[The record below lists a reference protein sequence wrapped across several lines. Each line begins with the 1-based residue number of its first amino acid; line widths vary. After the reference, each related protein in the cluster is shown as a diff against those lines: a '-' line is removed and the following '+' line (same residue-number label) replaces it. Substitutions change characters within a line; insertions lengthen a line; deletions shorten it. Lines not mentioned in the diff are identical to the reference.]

1 MWECLYLDLLLS
13 NLNFKFLLKF
23 LPSLHAKRKKEN
35 TVPCFQAYFFYLSML
50 GWLRYFTMDLI
61 TGSLMLSE
69 IGSQLAHSAILR
81 LLTILEKKVFRICA
95 AFLSL
100 SMISSSS
107 VKVIF
112 DTITLDTILSEK
124 NCLMVFQK
132 VLLSVTFFSSRIL

>member
-1 MWECLYLDLLLS
+1 
-13 NLNFKFLLKF
+13 
-23 LPSLHAKRKKEN
+23 
-35 TVPCFQAYFFYLSML
+35 
-50 GWLRYFTMDLI
+50 MDLI

-69 IGSQLAHSAILR
+69 IGSQLAYSAILR
-81 LLTILEKKVFRICA
+81 LLAILEKKVFRICA
-95 AFLSL
+95 AFLLL